1 MIYLY
6 RVMSLKN
13 WITLHVPTPRYMSM
27 SHVGVDI
34 SPSCIHVAEINH
46 KGSHLQLGKY
56 GIHQLSTPINYNEPL
71 ISNQELLNGL
81 KGLQKRFHL
90 DFVEVSIPEE
100 HAYIFTMDVP
110 QGRPETHKNHIELHF
125 EENVPLSPEDAV
137 YDYHVIEKISS
148 SNVNLDINQIHTT
161 SLYTETEHTVELSQA
176 QLKASDTIS
185 ISVSVVPKSIIDQYI
200 ELFESAGM
208 TPISFLVEN
217 QALSKSII
225 KAGDLST
232 KLIVHVGDHKSV
244 LSVVSNGSVHF
255 TSTVTIGS
263 EDFTSAIMKEFG
275 VSREEAIRMKT
286 ERGMN
291 QDNQSTIFMSL
302 INTASALRDEMDRI
316 VLYWQSRIGKQNQ
329 NNERAISGVVL
340 GGRDALIN
348 GFREYIHATVRLP
361 VETANVWSNIY
372 DLDKNIPKIQY
383 IDSLDYAVAIGL
395 ALPRIQ

>member
-1 MIYLY
+1 
-6 RVMSLKN
+6 MSLKN

-34 SPSCIHVAEINH
+34 SPSCIHIAEINH

-56 GIHQLSTPINYNEPL
+56 GMHQLSTPINYNEPL
-71 ISNQELLNGL
+71 ISNQELLDGL
-81 KGLQKRFHL
+81 KGLQKQFHL

-100 HAYIFTMDVP
+100 QAYIFTMDVP
-110 QGRPETHKNHIELHF
+110 QGSPETQKNHIELHL
-125 EENVPLSPEDAV
+125 EENVPLSLADAV

-148 SNVNLDINQIHTT
+148 ANMIQQVNQVSTTGLNSDKENAAVLPQTQALASN
-161 SLYTETEHTVELSQA
+161 
-176 QLKASDTIS
+176 TIS
-185 ISVSVVPKSIIDQYI
+185 VSVSVVPKSIIDQYI

-208 TPISFLVEN
+208 TPVSFLVEN

-244 LSVVSNGSVHF
+244 LSVISKGSVHF
-255 TSTVTIGS
+255 TSTVNIGS

-286 ERGMN
+286 EKGTH

-302 INTASALRDEMDRI
+302 INTASALKDEIDHI
-316 VLYWQSRIGKQNQ
+316 VLYWQSRIGKHDQT
-329 NNERAISGVVL
+329 NERAISGVIL

-348 GFREYIHATVRLP
+348 GFKEYIHATVRLP